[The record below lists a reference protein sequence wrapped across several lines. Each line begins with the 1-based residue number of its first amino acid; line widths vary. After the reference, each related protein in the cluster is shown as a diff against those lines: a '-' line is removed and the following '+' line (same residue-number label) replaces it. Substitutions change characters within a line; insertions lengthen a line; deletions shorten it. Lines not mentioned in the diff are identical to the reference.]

1 MKKIIFFCGAL
12 LISISSY
19 TQSTDDI
26 AIIQGLWGKEKR
38 AIVEQYMD
46 LSTTEATAFWGAYE
60 SYETSRKELGRE
72 RLEILTEYAD
82 SYLELSD
89 EIASDLIRRGI
100 ANNISY
106 QKLAKKTFK
115 QMEKTIPSVKAA
127 KFIQL
132 ENYFR
137 IAILMEIQDD
147 IPFIGELDDLIIE
160 K

>member
-1 MKKIIFFCGAL
+1 MKNLIIFCAAL

-19 TQSTDDI
+19 AQSTDDI

-46 LSTTEATAFWGAYE
+46 LSAEEATSFWGAYE
-60 SYETSRKELGRE
+60 TYESSRKELGAE
-72 RLEILTEYAD
+72 RLEILTAYAD
-82 SYLELSD
+82 NYFELTE
-89 EIASDLIRRGI
+89 EIASDLIHRGI

-115 QMEKTIPSVKAA
+115 QMDKSISTVKAA

-137 IAILMEIQDD
+137 IAILMEIQEG
-147 IPFIGELDDLIIE
+147 IPFVGELDDLIIE
-160 K
+160 

>member
-1 MKKIIFFCGAL
+1 MKKLIIFCGAL
-12 LISISSY
+12 LISISGY
-19 TQSTDDI
+19 AQSTDDI

-46 LSTTEATAFWGAYE
+46 LSTAEATPFWNAYE
-60 SYETSRKELGRE
+60 TYETSRKELGSE
-72 RLEILTEYAD
+72 RLGILTEYAD
-82 SYLELSD
+82 SYFELSN
-89 EIASDLIRRGI
+89 ETASDLIHRGI

-115 QMEKTIPSVKAA
+115 DMSKVIPPVKAA

-137 IAILMEIQDD
+137 IAILMEIQDE
-147 IPFIGELDDLIIE
+147 IPFIGELDELIE
-160 K
+160 